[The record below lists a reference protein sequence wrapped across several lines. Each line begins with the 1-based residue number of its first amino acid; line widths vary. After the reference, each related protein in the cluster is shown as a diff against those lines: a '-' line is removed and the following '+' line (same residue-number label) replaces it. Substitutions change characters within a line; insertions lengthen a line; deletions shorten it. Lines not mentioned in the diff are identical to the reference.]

1 MKSRR
6 QQGYLIIEV
15 LIYIGMVFLLLGIG
29 YMAMYRCINNSV
41 ALRRNA
47 DDITAILH
55 AGEHWRADIRASI
68 GPPRIETSDWEQAI
82 HLPGR
87 DGETLYLYSHE
98 AMFRRHG
105 EGPWVQVLTNIK
117 SSVVISDA
125 SQSTTSLRWELELA
139 SRGKPHRIRPLFTFI
154 AVPTANP
161 LP

>member
-1 MKSRR
+1 MKSPR
-6 QQGYLIIEV
+6 QQAYLMIEV

-41 ALRRNA
+41 ALRHNA
-47 DDITAILH
+47 DDITTVLH
-55 AGEHWRADIRASI
+55 AGEHWRADIRSST
-68 GPPRIETSDWEQAI
+68 GPPRIETSDWEQVI

-87 DGETLYLYSHE
+87 DAETLYLYSHE

-117 SSVVISDA
+117 SSVITADESHA
-125 SQSTTSLRWELELA
+125 TTSLRWELELA

-154 AVPTANP
+154 AVPAVKP
-161 LP
+161 MP